1 MADPREEWR
10 PGSFTKNFSW
20 GPKNEGLRELHE
32 TIRIGFDGRAENT
45 TRAAFR
51 ERVDK
56 IGRPDYIPLNF
67 FLLNKLVNGIDYI
80 IADEL
85 VFNAIN
91 FEHNRDFDKL
101 AIFAFNFSYVGAWK
115 GALSYQRQPALWAR
129 AYIADRVAGEFNWD
143 TSRINANDIQN
154 FVSNDKRYTGKT
166 TRKLSTNLNY
176 LYSISGIE
184 SFKAKRVERWWVD
197 ALFLAMD
204 RTIASRADQG
214 RPINQSQYADYLT
227 GSYFH
232 TLSGRRSLEK
242 DLAARH
248 LITLYV
254 ACGGHDRFSEEAVT
268 ALHTVTLPD
277 IAQEISNRK
286 TPTIAIH
293 PSNVR
298 IAKSIPRVCAM
309 LARYAGF
316 FTIDADSFED
326 FDVDQFIRGNL
337 QEAIQKLSSKG
348 IQPNLSA
355 DELMRL
361 MRG

>member
-20 GPKNEGLRELHE
+20 GPRSGGLHELHE

-45 TRAAFR
+45 TRSEFR
-51 ERVDK
+51 NRVNK

-67 FLLNKLVNGIDYI
+67 FLLNKTVGGIDYI

-91 FEHNRDFDKL
+91 FDHSRDFDKL
-101 AIFAFNFSYVGAWK
+101 AIFAFNFSYVGVWK
-115 GALSYQRQPALWAR
+115 GALSYQSQPALWAR
-129 AYIADRVAGEFNWD
+129 SYVADRVAGEFNWD
-143 TSRINANDIQN
+143 TSKISATDIER

-176 LYSISGIE
+176 LYQISGID
-184 SFKAKRVERWWVD
+184 SFRSKKVERWWVD

-204 RTIASRADQG
+204 RVIASRIDQD
-214 RPINQSQYADYLT
+214 RPVNQSQYENYLT
-227 GSYFH
+227 ASYFH
-232 TLSGRRSLEK
+232 TVSGRRSLEK

-248 LITLYV
+248 LITLYT
-254 ACGGHDRFSEEAVT
+254 ACGGPDRLSEETVE

-277 IAQEISNRK
+277 IAQEISNREI
-286 TPTIAIH
+286 PMIAIH
-293 PSNVR
+293 PSNLK

-326 FDVDQFIRGNL
+326 FDVDQFIRENL
-337 QEAIQKLSSKG
+337 QEAIEKISRKG
-348 IQPNLSA
+348 IRPNLSA
-355 DELMRL
+355 EELMRL